1 MADYHTPTVVQQT
14 IPNDDMTPLER
25 LLLTNIFDADDIDG
39 EHYFYAEE
47 SPQTLLTLDKT
58 ELNTAITASQDRPS
72 SALPTIQEQL
82 SRCEPDQSTIYLDLS
97 GVSWETILQDVV
109 RRSKTLEYISV
120 ISSFTCSKMEPTAFG
135 GMAVVITGTAI
146 RGKSTEDIL
155 EELLEE
161 EEAGPFAPV
170 SNATGEPANV

>member
-1 MADYHTPTVVQQT
+1 
-14 IPNDDMTPLER
+14 
-25 LLLTNIFDADDIDG
+25 
-39 EHYFYAEE
+39 
-47 SPQTLLTLDKT
+47 
-58 ELNTAITASQDRPS
+58 
-72 SALPTIQEQL
+72 
-82 SRCEPDQSTIYLDLS
+82 
-97 GVSWETILQDVV
+97 
-109 RRSKTLEYISV
+109 
-120 ISSFTCSKMEPTAFG
+120 MEPTAFG

>member
-47 SPQTLLTLDKT
+47 CPQTLLTLDKA

-72 SALPTIQEQL
+72 SALTAIQEQL
-82 SRCEPDQSTIYLDLS
+82 SHCEPGQSTFYLDLS
-97 GVSWETILQDVV
+97 GFSWEAIFQDVV

-120 ISSFTCSKMEPTAFG
+120 ISSFTCSKMRSDGFG
-135 GMAVVITGTAI
+135 GMAVVITSTSI

-170 SNATGEPANV
+170 ASAAGDHANV

>member
-14 IPNDDMTPLER
+14 IPNADMTPLER
-25 LLLTNIFDADDIDG
+25 LLLTNIFDADESGD

-47 SPQTLLTLDKT
+47 SPQTMLALGRDELDA
-58 ELNTAITASQDRPS
+58 AIAASQKHPS
-72 SALPTIQEQL
+72 SVLPSMQEQL

-109 RRSKTLEYISV
+109 RRSNTLKFISV
-120 ISSFTCSKMEPTAFG
+120 ISSFTCSKMRSDAFG
-135 GMAVVITGTAI
+135 GMVVLITATNI

-161 EEAGPFAPV
+161 EEAGLFAPI
-170 SNATGEPANV
+170 SSEKDAPANV